1 MEMHHGG
8 NCMTKKQLWKKI
20 QMTFAAGG
28 VMMTMLA
35 GPAAPVAHAEDWG
48 NILGG
53 VIGISNTYNQYLSAL
68 LSLGNDPR
76 QQNAALTKDMEDNGR
91 CYDEE
96 TNAVV
101 TSVMEQLIDK
111 GEYAMMP
118 DSLPFRWR
126 VNNSEE
132 FNAFCTAMDYVSVNR
147 GAVEQL
153 NYNRDELAGVLAHE
167 MIHGLKQHVAYDN
180 AKTIATQY
188 GVSLLQG
195 STDILTGTL
204 LQVMANYNAA
214 KNYTAPLENEADEM
228 GFYLMAS
235 AGFNPGGFPAMV
247 SRMPDSPGESLLNP
261 DNHPETR
268 TRLTRGAKWM
278 SDYGFG
284 HVTVDGTTVLI
295 DGTPLVTMQADD
307 TLSGVERAYFVAGG
321 ISKGFHDNRLASTWF
336 FKQTG
341 NTISYL
347 NDDEVYRP
355 LKEAVREAGVEGL
368 LQQLVEAA
376 YKSDA
381 KTGNREKY
389 LAEEKERRDDI
400 KKEQQ
405 KALKKSEEN
414 IATYEHKSDTY
425 NALGL
430 TKLAVHEAN
439 RLLAVA
445 PNSAFA
451 HGELGWAHYQE
462 GNYAASAEEHKKAIA
477 IDPMNNW
484 NHLRLGYACSALGD
498 VEGALAACAFLDKNA
513 PGRYNDEYLLKGKIF
528 DQMGDEAK
536 AQRAFAQYISVAPDG
551 IDAVPERYRMAIK
564 EEKERVEQKY
574 SN

>member
-1 MEMHHGG
+1 
-8 NCMTKKQLWKKI
+8 MTKKQLWKKI

-101 TSVMEQLIDK
+101 TSVMEQLINK

-195 STDILTGTL
+195 STDILPHGIC
-204 LQVMANYNAA
+204 
-214 KNYTAPLENEADEM
+214 
-228 GFYLMAS
+228 
-235 AGFNPGGFPAMV
+235 
-247 SRMPDSPGESLLNP
+247 
-261 DNHPETR
+261 
-268 TRLTRGAKWM
+268 RL
-278 SDYGFG
+278 
-284 HVTVDGTTVLI
+284 
-295 DGTPLVTMQADD
+295 
-307 TLSGVERAYFVAGG
+307 
-321 ISKGFHDNRLASTWF
+321 
-336 FKQTG
+336 
-341 NTISYL
+341 
-347 NDDEVYRP
+347 
-355 LKEAVREAGVEGL
+355 
-368 LQQLVEAA
+368 
-376 YKSDA
+376 
-381 KTGNREKY
+381 
-389 LAEEKERRDDI
+389 
-400 KKEQQ
+400 
-405 KALKKSEEN
+405 
-414 IATYEHKSDTY
+414 
-425 NALGL
+425 
-430 TKLAVHEAN
+430 
-439 RLLAVA
+439 
-445 PNSAFA
+445 
-451 HGELGWAHYQE
+451 
-462 GNYAASAEEHKKAIA
+462 
-477 IDPMNNW
+477 
-484 NHLRLGYACSALGD
+484 
-498 VEGALAACAFLDKNA
+498 
-513 PGRYNDEYLLKGKIF
+513 
-528 DQMGDEAK
+528 
-536 AQRAFAQYISVAPDG
+536 
-551 IDAVPERYRMAIK
+551 
-564 EEKERVEQKY
+564 
-574 SN
+574 